1 MGGQSNYESIKSFQ
15 NSYSAIPISPEDKNA
30 IYTPEQI
37 SAFKAYQQLQ
47 QQRPSSLGGYNF
59 SEYKKQLSEIN
70 PNRKLTQDQ
79 ITGISKNFQSR
90 AKELGVTE
98 NEANR
103 LMEDQQTLSIY
114 QQLETIRNKAL
125 ESKTKESDK
134 IAEDARALQNRLIK
148 EKDILDIQRA
158 IGDQIKKNT
167 DEYKRMQSTFSGNF
181 VIGVANL
188 RNQSEE
194 IINNLGRDLPRM
206 FGDGL
211 VDGIKAAIRES
222 DNLGDA
228 LMGVASKFLDEIST
242 AMMRSAIYGIL
253 GNIGMGVPGI
263 SNAAAAGGMKQ
274 KGGYIRAQS
283 GMYISGT
290 GSGDKYPALLENGE
304 YVLNRKAVMAMGG
317 PAALDTL
324 NFSAAPR
331 FAAGGSFG
339 NNFSDISSMESNM
352 TTYGLEQSQLYNELR
367 DSERQKQ
374 QEAIRK
380 RQQRKAERNAMIG
393 SIIAAVAT
401 AAVAAGVSNVAS
413 NVKATN
419 AQKLSAKFQAT
430 GGAGLNNSELGK
442 LASYQKSGLLGKNF
456 EYIGGTP
463 QTGFGS
469 VFSGP
474 TIGKTWYQKAG
485 SSITKP
491 FGRRQAGGYIGSRL
505 SDTIPA
511 YATGGLVDM
520 PIVKRYAVGGNVSA
534 QRINNGAGNN
544 STVNNNTSASN
555 SFNFNTTV
563 QRDGKIEIGSNMT
576 SYSQQDV
583 ELSQSLNTKVY
594 EVVLDTIRKEK
605 RFGGSLAGTRNA

>member
-1 MGGQSNYESIKSFQ
+1 
-15 NSYSAIPISPEDKNA
+15 
-30 IYTPEQI
+30 
-37 SAFKAYQQLQ
+37 
-47 QQRPSSLGGYNF
+47 
-59 SEYKKQLSEIN
+59 
-70 PNRKLTQDQ
+70 
-79 ITGISKNFQSR
+79 
-90 AKELGVTE
+90 
-98 NEANR
+98 
-103 LMEDQQTLSIY
+103 
-114 QQLETIRNKAL
+114 
-125 ESKTKESDK
+125 
-134 IAEDARALQNRLIK
+134 
-148 EKDILDIQRA
+148 
-158 IGDQIKKNT
+158 
-167 DEYKRMQSTFSGNF
+167 
-181 VIGVANL
+181 
-188 RNQSEE
+188 
-194 IINNLGRDLPRM
+194 
-206 FGDGL
+206 
-211 VDGIKAAIRES
+211 
-222 DNLGDA
+222 
-228 LMGVASKFLDEIST
+228 
-242 AMMRSAIYGIL
+242 
-253 GNIGMGVPGI
+253 
-263 SNAAAAGGMKQ
+263 
-274 KGGYIRAQS
+274 
-283 GMYISGT
+283 
-290 GSGDKYPALLENGE
+290 
-304 YVLNRKAVMAMGG
+304 
-317 PAALDTL
+317 
-324 NFSAAPR
+324 
-331 FAAGGSFG
+331 
-339 NNFSDISSMESNM
+339 
-352 TTYGLEQSQLYNELR
+352 
-367 DSERQKQ
+367 
-374 QEAIRK
+374 
-380 RQQRKAERNAMIG
+380 MIG

-401 AAVAAGVSNVAS
+401 AAIAAGVSNVAS